1 MAFLGDMFG
10 PNSSAEVI
18 KDLDQSGS
26 MGERARR
33 MQGQID
39 ALTQQAKSL
48 IRKGSAGRD
57 RAKRILAR
65 RTSVQKKLDQ
75 LEAQQGNVFAIKQL
89 LDDLKWARNMMCTA
103 SEARAALA
111 RPLFEQPDDAELEAE
126 LASMAVD
133 MANGGGGAASA
144 AGSCSEFASPPD
156 SPCGAQ
162 EDSAASSAPSQAD
175 TLAIGAQEDSA
186 ASSAPSQADTLA
198 IGAQED
204 SAASSAPS
212 QADTLAIGAQE
223 DSAASSAPSQADT
236 LAISEGAPAAQPGAE
251 QKAEVGVVPAVYA
264 VPAPLSHPQRSTKR
278 TFRCLLRV
286 PVYAPW
292 VLLRCQQLSR
302 AATAALSRSLATIF
316 CRSKGALGRNPRR
329 PPPLR
334 VRHRALRPALP
345 QSFMAGIFV
354 RRLPPLPPRAPVR
367 AAPPREAGPPGPEAA
382 APGAPWRPPPLS
394 EDCCSPTPALPSSFM
409 AGMEPPPPSPRA
421 PAAAR

>member
-156 SPCGAQ
+156 SPC
-162 EDSAASSAPSQAD
+162 
-175 TLAIGAQEDSA
+175 
-186 ASSAPSQADTLA
+186 
-198 IGAQED
+198 
-204 SAASSAPS
+204 
-212 QADTLAIGAQE
+212 GAQE

>member
-126 LASMAVD
+126 RRRRRRV
-133 MANGGGGAASA
+133 GGG
-144 AGSCSEFASPPD
+144 E
-156 SPCGAQ
+156 
-162 EDSAASSAPSQAD
+162 
-175 TLAIGAQEDSA
+175 
-186 ASSAPSQADTLA
+186 
-198 IGAQED
+198 
-204 SAASSAPS
+204 
-212 QADTLAIGAQE
+212 
-223 DSAASSAPSQADT
+223 
-236 LAISEGAPAAQPGAE
+236 
-251 QKAEVGVVPAVYA
+251 
-264 VPAPLSHPQRSTKR
+264 
-278 TFRCLLRV
+278 LLRV
-286 PVYAPW
+286 
-292 VLLRCQQLSR
+292 
-302 AATAALSRSLATIF
+302 
-316 CRSKGALGRNPRR
+316 
-329 PPPLR
+329 
-334 VRHRALRPALP
+334 
-345 QSFMAGIFV
+345 
-354 RRLPPLPPRAPVR
+354 RLPPRLPLRGPGGQRGEQRAEPGGHPRHRGPGGQRGEQRAEPGGHPRHRGPGGQRGEQRAEPGGHPRHRGPGGQRGEQRAEPGGHPRHQRGGPRGAARGGAEGRGGRGPRRLRRPRSPVSSP
-367 AAPPREAGPPGPEAA
+367 AFDEAHLPLPAAGPGLCAV
-382 APGAPWRPPPLS
+382 GAPS
-394 EDCCSPTPALPSSFM
+394 M
-409 AGMEPPPPSPRA
+409 
-421 PAAAR
+421 PAAL